1 MDNITPEKISIDE
14 FKKIEIRLGKILEAE
29 KVPET
34 DKLIRLSVDVGEE
47 TPRQIV
53 SGIAAYVE
61 SPDWLVGKVFPFVTN
76 LAPRM
81 LKGLESNGMLLGAH
95 SDDDIFSFVVTE
107 KELPPGARLG

>member
-47 TPRQIV
+47 MPRQIV
-53 SGIAAYVE
+53 SGIAVYVE
-61 SPDWLVGKVFPFVTN
+61 DPQSLIGRTFPFVTN

-81 LKGLESNGMLLGAH
+81 LKGLESNGMLLAAH

-107 KELPPGARLG
+107 KELPPGTRLG